1 MAFNNY
7 SVHSEIFS
15 DFRKQTMINF
25 IQMVERRRSEMLD
38 RLNYQKNNFSA
49 IKFWCTDK
57 DIFFSQSSGVP
68 LPPDV
73 QPHRD
78 SVLRDPP
85 WVIPTHP
92 HGDSQGHGQ
101 GGIASQMHGGSC
113 AGKIIIFLKN
123 TFVGNFVGI
132 SLFQAV
138 FLTNGVPGLGR
149 FTINFK
155 SELPQPLSDKSQQ
168 QQQHHHHPG
177 KRYFYHVVLGVSL
190 V

>member
-1 MAFNNY
+1 M
-7 SVHSEIFS
+7 
-15 DFRKQTMINF
+15 
-25 IQMVERRRSEMLD
+25 
-38 RLNYQKNNFSA
+38 
-49 IKFWCTDK
+49 
-57 DIFFSQSSGVP
+57 
-68 LPPDV
+68 
-73 QPHRD
+73 
-78 SVLRDPP
+78 
-85 WVIPTHP
+85 
-92 HGDSQGHGQ
+92 
-101 GGIASQMHGGSC
+101 
-113 AGKIIIFLKN
+113 
-123 TFVGNFVGI
+123 GI